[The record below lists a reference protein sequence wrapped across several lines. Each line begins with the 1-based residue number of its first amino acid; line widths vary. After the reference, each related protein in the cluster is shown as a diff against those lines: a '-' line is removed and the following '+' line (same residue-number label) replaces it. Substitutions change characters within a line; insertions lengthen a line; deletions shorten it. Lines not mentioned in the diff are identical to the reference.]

1 MLRIYNTEIEKT
13 WWPPPLSSTLLC
25 ARVTSAAMPYEAFTL
40 VGFPKVNWSWRC
52 KARSPPP
59 QKTAM
64 KNTARS
70 SWPGLSPLYT
80 WGSAPMDPSP
90 TGQAI
95 GVWCRVNQ
103 GGVSLGKPIP
113 SSLNWFLGCWKLRY
127 FSHIQVGG
135 SPRADAGNAGE
146 ILSLRWFG
154 NTSEEVDKEK
164 IWESLLRWLLPEP
177 RPGWVSGKKTWMENI
192 WNGNKKINRVNN
204 ATVCH
209 YF

>member
-1 MLRIYNTEIEKT
+1 MNPSIKFHLIVRSSYIRSYAVRGVYPGRISQGK
-13 WWPPPLSSTLLC
+13 
-25 ARVTSAAMPYEAFTL
+25 L
-40 VGFPKVNWSWRC
+40 VLEVQGQV
-52 KARSPPP
+52 PPP

-80 WGSAPMDPSP
+80 RGSAPMDPSP

-103 GGVSLGKPIP
+103 GGVSLGKPIT

>member
-1 MLRIYNTEIEKT
+1 MT
-13 WWPPPLSSTLLC
+13 PPLNSTLLC
-25 ARVTSAAMPYEAFTL
+25 TRVTSAAMPYEAFAL

-52 KARSPPP
+52 KARSPP

-70 SWPGLSPLYT
+70 SWPGLSPSRHT
-80 WGSAPMDPSP
+80 RQRSSHHPSP

-135 SPRADAGNAGE
+135 SPQADAGNAGE

-154 NTSEEVDKEK
+154 NTSEEV
-164 IWESLLRWLLPEP
+164 LRWLLPEP
-177 RPGWVSGKKTWMENI
+177 RPGWVSGKKIWEIFGMEI
-192 WNGNKKINRVNN
+192 KNKQSK
-204 ATVCH
+204 
-209 YF
+209 

>member
-59 QKTAM
+59 SKDCYEEHSTA
-64 KNTARS
+64 
-70 SWPGLSPLYT
+70 
-80 WGSAPMDPSP
+80 
-90 TGQAI
+90 
-95 GVWCRVNQ
+95 NQ

-204 ATVCH
+204 AMVCH

>member
-80 WGSAPMDPSP
+80 RGSAPMDPSP

-135 SPRADAGNAGE
+135 APGQTQEMLERFCLSGGLGTPLRRWIKRRSGNLCFDGYSQNQDPGE
-146 ILSLRWFG
+146 CQEKKHGWKIFG
-154 NTSEEVDKEK
+154 ME
-164 IWESLLRWLLPEP
+164 I
-177 RPGWVSGKKTWMENI
+177 KK
-192 WNGNKKINRVNN
+192 
-204 ATVCH
+204 
-209 YF
+209 